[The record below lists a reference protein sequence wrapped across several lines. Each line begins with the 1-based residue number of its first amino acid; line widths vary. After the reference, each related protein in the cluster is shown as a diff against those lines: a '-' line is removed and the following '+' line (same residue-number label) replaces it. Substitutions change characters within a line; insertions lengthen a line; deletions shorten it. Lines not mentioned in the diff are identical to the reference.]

1 MQSMT
6 APTQKT
12 KTQDFIAEISKLKC
26 SESLN
31 FTSYYL
37 PPNIDLQVGRKLSYR
52 LSRYFPQVVV
62 IWQEGRFYVLAHRVG
77 TIPSLGEWDS
87 ALKNVQNDLGIE
99 NNLGKLSQI
108 KETKLTSVIIA
119 RLAQEILNVQ
129 RPFSTTEKYRDKNA
143 KVVRQATV
151 GYEIIQRG
159 DLDYPALTIT
169 NRSPI
174 ISIENLADFTK
185 NHPYRQHLEQLLIN
199 LEVQTLDTNSTA
211 TIVEIVGP
219 IVEHRSALIAKATGA
234 ISRQALESAP
244 DEQPVVAVK
253 FGNRGDKFHY
263 ALAALCPHIT
273 AKTADQ
279 LELDWGKLIAATKIG
294 YPERQQLLTKHKSE
308 ANRSLLPYGI
318 KLDKSICSR
327 GDNGRDLFW
336 QLSEPLEQTKLLFGQ
351 GRIYPHGNI
360 LKGLS
365 EGGIYRR
372 SKDFSQEI
380 PIFIAQVDLI
390 QSNVS
395 GNRFMSEVERQ
406 LKRFRCKFSRL
417 NPDEPKLNIEH
428 LDNPSGRAELDRK
441 LEELLIIKPDLVF
454 IFLPQSDRE
463 RDEDDNGSLYHR
475 IYAKLLKR
483 GIATQFIYEKNLRAV
498 NATSYVLNQVMP
510 GLLGKLGHIPFVL
523 AEPLVIA
530 DVFVGLDVAR
540 KNKSRLSGT
549 MIACAGVCFY
559 GKQGEFLR
567 AQSEDA
573 IIEGEEIPARFLEAL
588 LPAGELKGKTVA
600 IYRDGRFCGNEA
612 QCLAD
617 WAVAIEA
624 KFILIECCKSGCPRL
639 YNLLGTESP
648 YIQAP
653 DRGVAL
659 KLSDREAIVVTT
671 KVEQKIGVPRP
682 IRLKIRPEGHQVS
695 IDDVLE
701 TTLKLTLL
709 HYGSLKSPKLPVM
722 LHGADRIA
730 GLRLRGVSLSK
741 MHRQPWL

>member
-6 APTQKT
+6 APIQKT
-12 KTQDFIAEISKLKC
+12 NPQDFLAEISELKY

-31 FTSYYL
+31 FTSYCL
-37 PPNIDLQVGRKLSYR
+37 PPNIDLQVGKKISYR
-52 LSRYFPQVVV
+52 LARYFPQVVV
-62 IWQEGRFYVLAHRVG
+62 IWHEGRFYVLAHQSG
-77 TIPSLGEWDS
+77 KTPSLGKWDS
-87 ALKNVQNDLGIE
+87 ALKGVQKDLGIE

-108 KETKLTSVIIA
+108 KEAKLTPVIIA
-119 RLAQEILNVQ
+119 RLAQEILNVE
-129 RPFSTTEKYRDKNA
+129 RPFSTTEKYTDKNA
-143 KVVRQATV
+143 KVVRQANV

-159 DLDYPALTIT
+159 DLNYPALTIT

-174 ISIENLADFTK
+174 ISVENLADFTK
-185 NHPYRQHLEQLLIN
+185 HHPYRQDLAQLLIN

-219 IVEHRSALIAKATGA
+219 ITEHRAALIAKATGA
-234 ISRQALESAP
+234 ISRQALASAP
-244 DEQPVVAVK
+244 DEQPVVAVR

-294 YPERQQLLTKHKSE
+294 YQERQDLLIKHKSE

-318 KLDKSICSR
+318 QLDLSICSR
-327 GDNGRDLFW
+327 TDRDLFW
-336 QLSEPLEQTKLLFGQ
+336 QLPEPLEQTKLLFWQ
-351 GRIYPHGNI
+351 GRIYPHSNI
-360 LKGLS
+360 IKGLS

-372 SKDFSQEI
+372 SKDFSQEN
-380 PIFIAQVDLI
+380 PICIAEVDLI

-406 LKRFRCKFSRL
+406 LDRFRCKFSRL
-417 NPDEPKLNIEH
+417 NPDEPKLNIEY
-428 LDNPSGRAELDRK
+428 LDNPSGRAELDEK
-441 LEELLIIKPDLVF
+441 LEELLIIKPDLAF

-483 GIATQFIYEKNLRAV
+483 DIATQFVYEKNLRDVDAR
-498 NATSYVLNQVMP
+498 YILNQVMP
-510 GLLGKLGHIPFVL
+510 GVFGKLGHIPFVL
-523 AEPLVIA
+523 AEPLAIA

-540 KNKSRLSGT
+540 KTKLRLSGT
-549 MIACAGVCFY
+549 MSACAGVCFY

-573 IIEGEEIPARFLEAL
+573 IIEGEEIPSRFLEAL

-617 WAVAIEA
+617 WAAVIKA

-639 YNLLGTESP
+639 YNLSAMKP
-648 YIQAP
+648 SSIQAP
-653 DRGVAL
+653 DRGTAL

-695 IDDVLE
+695 IDDVIE

-730 GLRLRGVSLSK
+730 GLRLRGVYLSE

>member
-1 MQSMT
+1 M
-6 APTQKT
+6 
-12 KTQDFIAEISKLKC
+12 
-26 SESLN
+26 
-31 FTSYYL
+31 
-37 PPNIDLQVGRKLSYR
+37 
-52 LSRYFPQVVV
+52 
-62 IWQEGRFYVLAHRVG
+62 
-77 TIPSLGEWDS
+77 GEWDS
-87 ALKNVQNDLGIE
+87 ALKRVQKDLGIE

-108 KETKLTSVIIA
+108 KEAKLTPVIIA
-119 RLAQEILNVQ
+119 RLAQEILSVE

-143 KVVRQATV
+143 KVVRQANV
-151 GYEIIQRG
+151 GYEIIQHG

-185 NHPYRQHLEQLLIN
+185 NHPYRQDLEQLLIN

-219 IVEHRSALIAKATGA
+219 IAEHRVALIARATGA

-244 DEQPVVAVK
+244 DEQPVVAVR

-294 YPERQQLLTKHKSE
+294 YQERQQLLTKHKSE

-318 KLDKSICSR
+318 QLDKSICSR
-327 GDNGRDLFW
+327 GDNDRDLFW
-336 QLSEPLEQTKLLFGQ
+336 QLPEPLEQTKLLFGQ
-351 GRIYPHGNI
+351 GLIQPHSHI
-360 LKGLS
+360 IKGLS

-380 PIFIAQVDLI
+380 PIFIGEVDLI
-390 QSNVS
+390 KSNVS
-395 GNRFMSEVERQ
+395 GNRFMSEVARQ
-406 LKRFRCKFSRL
+406 LNRFRCKFSRL
-417 NPDEPKLNIEH
+417 NPDEPKLNIEN
-428 LDNPSGRAELDRK
+428 LDNPSGRAELDKK
-441 LEELLIIKPDLVF
+441 LEELLTIKPDLVF

-483 GIATQFIYEKNLRAV
+483 GIATQFVYEKNLRDVDAR
-498 NATSYVLNQVMP
+498 YILNQVMP
-510 GLLGKLGHIPFVL
+510 GVFGKLGHIPFIL
-523 AEPLVIA
+523 AEPLAIA

-540 KNKSRLSGT
+540 KTKLRLSGT
-549 MIACAGVCFY
+549 TSACAGVCFY

-617 WAVAIEA
+617 WAAAIEA

-682 IRLKIRPEGHQVS
+682 IRLKIRPEGYQVS

-730 GLRLRGVSLSK
+730 GLRLRGVYLSQ
-741 MHRQPWL
+741 MRRQPWL

>member
-1 MQSMT
+1 MQSIMT
-6 APTQKT
+6 APIQQTNS
-12 KTQDFIAEISKLKC
+12 QDFIAEISEIKS
-26 SESLN
+26 SEFLN
-31 FTSYYL
+31 FTSYCL
-37 PPNIDLQVGRKLSYR
+37 PPNIDLQVAKKLSYR

-62 IWQEGRFYVLAHRVG
+62 IWQEGRFYVLAHQAG
-77 TIPSLGEWDS
+77 KIPSLGEWDS
-87 ALKNVQNDLGIE
+87 ALKNVQKDLGIE

-108 KETKLTSVIIA
+108 KEAKSTPVIIA
-119 RLAQEILNVQ
+119 RLAQEILNVE

-143 KVVRQATV
+143 KVVRQANV
-151 GYEIIQRG
+151 GYEIIQRE
-159 DLDYPALTIT
+159 DLDYPTLTIT

-174 ISIENLADFTK
+174 ISVENLADFTK
-185 NHPYRQHLEQLLIN
+185 NHPYRQNLEQLLIN

-219 IVEHRSALIAKATGA
+219 ISEHRAALIAKATGA

-244 DEQPVVAVK
+244 DEQPVVAVR

-273 AKTADQ
+273 AKTAEQ

-294 YPERQQLLTKHKSE
+294 YQERQQLLTKHKSE

-318 KLDKSICSR
+318 QLDKSICSR
-327 GDNGRDLFW
+327 SDRDRDLFW
-336 QLSEPLEQTKLLFGQ
+336 QLPEPLEQTKLMFGQ
-351 GRIYPHGNI
+351 GRIYPHSNI
-360 LKGLS
+360 IKGLS

-372 SKDFSQEI
+372 SKNFSQEI
-380 PIFIAQVDLI
+380 PIFISQVDLI

-395 GNRFMSEVERQ
+395 GNRFMSEVEKQ
-406 LKRFRCKFSRL
+406 LNRFRCKFSRL
-417 NPDEPKLNIEH
+417 NPDEPKLNIEN

-441 LEELLIIKPDLVF
+441 LEELLTIKPDLVF

-483 GIATQFIYEKNLRAV
+483 GIATQFVYEKNLRDVDAK
-498 NATSYVLNQVMP
+498 YILNQVMP
-510 GLLGKLGHIPFVL
+510 GVFGKLGHIPFVL
-523 AEPLVIA
+523 AEPLAIA
-530 DVFVGLDVAR
+530 DFFVGLDVAR
-540 KNKSRLSGT
+540 KTKLKLSGT
-549 MIACAGVCFY
+549 MSACAGVCFY

-567 AQSEDA
+567 AKSEDA
-573 IIEGEEIPARFLEAL
+573 IIEGEEIPNRFLEAL

-617 WAVAIEA
+617 WAAAIEA

-653 DRGVAL
+653 DRGTAL

-730 GLRLRGVSLSK
+730 GLRLRGVYLSE

>member
-1 MQSMT
+1 MT
-6 APTQKT
+6 APIQKT
-12 KTQDFIAEISKLKC
+12 NPQDFLAEISKLKYT
-26 SESLN
+26 EFLN
-31 FTSYYL
+31 FASYCL
-37 PPNIDLQVGRKLSYR
+37 PPNLDLQVGKKLGYR
-52 LSRYFPQVVV
+52 LSRCFPQVVV
-62 IWQEGRFYVLAHRVG
+62 IWQDGRFYVLAQLAR
-77 TIPSLGEWDS
+77 TIPSLSEWDS
-87 ALKNVQNDLGIE
+87 ALKSVQKELGIE
-99 NNLGKLSQI
+99 HNLGKLAQI
-108 KETKLTSVIIA
+108 RDAKPTPVIIA
-119 RLAQEILNVQ
+119 RLAREILNVE

-143 KVVRQATV
+143 KVVRQANA
-151 GYEIIQRG
+151 GYEIIERG
-159 DLDYPALTIT
+159 DRDYPALTIT

-174 ISIENLADFTK
+174 ISIENLADFIK
-185 NHPYRQHLEQLLIN
+185 NHPYRQNLEQLLIN
-199 LEVQTLDTNSTA
+199 LEVQTLDNNSTA

-219 IVEHRSALIAKATGA
+219 IAEHRAALIAKATGA

-244 DEQPVVAVK
+244 DEQPVVAVR

-318 KLDKSICSR
+318 QLDKSICSR
-327 GDNGRDLFW
+327 GNNGRDLFW
-336 QLSEPLEQTKLLFGQ
+336 QLSEPLEQTQLLFGQ
-351 GRIYPHGNI
+351 GVIHPHSQI
-360 LKGLS
+360 IRGLS

-372 SKDFSQEI
+372 SKEFSHEI
-380 PIFIAQVDLI
+380 PICIAEVDLI

-395 GNRFMSEVERQ
+395 GNRFMAEVERQ
-406 LKRFRCKFSRL
+406 LKRFRCNFSRL

-428 LDNPSGRAELDRK
+428 LDNPSGRAELDEK
-441 LEELLIIKPDLVF
+441 LEELLTIKPDLVF

-463 RDEDDNGSLYHR
+463 RDEDDYGSLYHR

-483 GIATQFIYEKNLRAV
+483 GIATQFVYEKNLRDVEAR
-498 NATSYVLNQVMP
+498 YILNQVMP
-510 GLLGKLGHIPFVL
+510 GVFGKLGHIPFVL
-523 AEPLVIA
+523 AEQLTIA

-540 KNKSRLSGT
+540 KTKLRLSGT
-549 MIACAGVCFY
+549 TSACAGVCFY

-573 IIEGEEIPARFLEAL
+573 IIEGEEISARFLEAL

-617 WAVAIEA
+617 WAAAIEA

-639 YNLLGTESP
+639 YNLSATTPSS
-648 YIQAP
+648 IQAP
-653 DRGVAL
+653 DRGTAL

-671 KVEQKIGVPRP
+671 KVEPKIGVPRP

-730 GLRLRGVSLSK
+730 GLRLRGVYLSQ

>member
-6 APTQKT
+6 APIQKT
-12 KTQDFIAEISKLKC
+12 NTQDFLAEISKLKC
-26 SESLN
+26 IESLN
-31 FTSYYL
+31 FTSYCL
-37 PPNIDLQVGRKLSYR
+37 PPNFDLQVGKKLSYR

-62 IWQEGRFYVLAHRVG
+62 IWQEGRFYVLAHQAG
-77 TIPSLGEWDS
+77 KIPSLDEWDS
-87 ALKNVQNDLGIE
+87 ALKKVQRDLGIE

-108 KETKLTSVIIA
+108 KEAKPTPVIIA
-119 RLAQEILNVQ
+119 RLAQEILNVE
-129 RPFSTTEKYRDKNA
+129 RPFSATEKYRDKNA
-143 KVVRQATV
+143 KVVRQANV

-185 NHPYRQHLEQLLIN
+185 NHPYRQDLKQLLIN

-219 IVEHRSALIAKATGA
+219 IVEHKAALIAKATGA
-234 ISRQALESAP
+234 ISRQALDSAP
-244 DEQPVVAVK
+244 DEQPVVAVR

-308 ANRSLLPYGI
+308 ANGSLLPYGI
-318 KLDKSICSR
+318 QLEKSICSR
-327 GDNGRDLFW
+327 GDNDRDLFW
-336 QLSEPLEQTKLLFGQ
+336 QLPEPLEQTKLLFGQ
-351 GRIYPHGNI
+351 GLIQPHSNI
-360 LKGLS
+360 IRGLS

-380 PIFIAQVDLI
+380 PIFIAEVDLI

-395 GNRFMSEVERQ
+395 GNRFMSEVARQ
-406 LKRFRCKFSRL
+406 LDRVRCKFSRL
-417 NPDEPKLNIEH
+417 NPDEPKLNIEN
-428 LDNPSGRAELDRK
+428 LDNPSGRAELDEK
-441 LEELLIIKPDLVF
+441 LEELLTIKPDLVF

-483 GIATQFIYEKNLRAV
+483 GIATQFVYEKSLRDV
-498 NATSYVLNQVMP
+498 DPKYILNQVMP
-510 GLLGKLGHIPFVL
+510 GVFGKLGHIPFVL
-523 AEPLVIA
+523 AEPLAIA

-540 KNKSRLSGT
+540 KTKLRLSGT
-549 MIACAGVCFY
+549 TSACAGVCFY
-559 GKQGEFLR
+559 GKQGEFLH
-567 AQSEDA
+567 AQSEDT
-573 IIEGEEIPARFLEAL
+573 IIEGEEIPPRFLEAL

-617 WAVAIEA
+617 WAAAIEA

-653 DRGVAL
+653 DRGTAL
-659 KLSDREAIVVTT
+659 KLSDREAIMVTT

-730 GLRLRGVSLSK
+730 GLRLRGVYLSQ
-741 MHRQPWL
+741 MRRQPWL

>member
-1 MQSMT
+1 MT
-6 APTQKT
+6 APIQKT
-12 KTQDFIAEISKLKC
+12 NTQDFLAESSEIKC
-26 SESLN
+26 NNKPLN
-31 FTSYYL
+31 FTSYCL
-37 PPNIDLQVGRKLSYR
+37 PPNFDLQVGKKLSYR

-62 IWQEGRFYVLAHRVG
+62 IWQEGRFYVLAHQTG
-77 TIPSLGEWDS
+77 KIPSLGEWDA
-87 ALKNVQNDLGIE
+87 ALKKVQQDLGIE

-108 KETKLTSVIIA
+108 KEAKLTPVIIA
-119 RLAQEILNVQ
+119 RLAQEILNVE

-143 KVVRQATV
+143 KVVRQANV
-151 GYEIIQRG
+151 SYEIIQRG
-159 DLDYPALTIT
+159 DLHYPALTIT

-185 NHPYRQHLEQLLIN
+185 NHPYRQDLEQLLIN

-211 TIVEIVGP
+211 TIIEIVGP
-219 IVEHRSALIAKATGA
+219 IVEHRAALITKATGA

-244 DEQPVVAVK
+244 DEQPVVAVR

-273 AKTADQ
+273 AKTATQ

-308 ANRSLLPYGI
+308 ANRSLSPYGVQ
-318 KLDKSICSR
+318 LDKSICSR
-327 GDNGRDLFW
+327 GDNDQDLFW
-336 QLSEPLEQTKLLFGQ
+336 QLPEPLEQTKLLFGQ
-351 GRIYPHGNI
+351 GLIYPHSNI
-360 LKGLS
+360 IRGLS
-365 EGGIYRR
+365 IGGIYRR

-380 PIFIAQVDLI
+380 PIFIAEVDLI

-395 GNRFMSEVERQ
+395 GNRFMSEVARQ
-406 LKRFRCKFSRL
+406 LDKFRCKFSRL
-417 NPDEPKLNIEH
+417 NPDGPKLNIEN
-428 LDNPSGRAELDRK
+428 LDNPSGRAELDEK

-463 RDEDDNGSLYHR
+463 RDEDDHGSLYHR

-483 GIATQFIYEKNLRAV
+483 GIATQFVYEKNLRDVDAK
-498 NATSYVLNQVMP
+498 YILNQVMP
-510 GLLGKLGHIPFVL
+510 GVFGKLGHIPFVL
-523 AEPLVIA
+523 AEPLAIA

-540 KNKSRLSGT
+540 KTKLRLSGT
-549 MIACAGVCFY
+549 TSACAGVCSY

-573 IIEGEEIPARFLEAL
+573 IIEGEEIPGRFLEAL

-617 WAVAIEA
+617 WAAVIKA

-639 YNLLGTESP
+639 YNLSTTKPSL
-648 YIQAP
+648 IQAP
-653 DRGVAL
+653 DRGTAL
-659 KLSDREAIVVTT
+659 KLSDREAIMVTT

-709 HYGSLKSPKLPVM
+709 HYGSLKSPRLPVI

-730 GLRLRGVSLSK
+730 GLRLRGVYLSQ

>member
-1 MQSMT
+1 MQSIMT
-6 APTQKT
+6 APIQQTNN
-12 KTQDFIAEISKLKC
+12 QDFLAEISELKC

-31 FTSYYL
+31 FTSYCL
-37 PPNIDLQVGRKLSYR
+37 PPNLDLQVGKKLSYR
-52 LSRYFPQVVV
+52 LARYFPQVVV
-62 IWQEGRFYVLAHRVG
+62 IWQEGRFYVLAHQTG
-77 TIPSLGEWDS
+77 KIPSLGEWDS
-87 ALKNVQNDLGIE
+87 ALKNVQKDLGIE
-99 NNLGKLSQI
+99 NNLGKLSQL
-108 KETKLTSVIIA
+108 KEVKPTPVIIA
-119 RLAQEILNVQ
+119 RLAQEILNVD

-143 KVVRQATV
+143 KVVRQANV

-185 NHPYRQHLEQLLIN
+185 NHPYRQDLEQLLIN

-219 IVEHRSALIAKATGA
+219 IVEHRSALIARATGA

-244 DEQPVVAVK
+244 DEQPVVAVR

-294 YPERQQLLTKHKSE
+294 YQERQELLTKHKSE
-308 ANRSLLPYGI
+308 ANRILLPYGI
-318 KLDKSICSR
+318 QLDKSICSR
-327 GDNGRDLFW
+327 GGNGRDLFW
-336 QLSEPLEQTKLLFGQ
+336 QLPEPLEQTKLLFGQ
-351 GRIYPHGNI
+351 GRIYPHSNI
-360 LKGLS
+360 IKGLS

-380 PIFIAQVDLI
+380 PIYIAQVDLI

-395 GNRFMSEVERQ
+395 GNRFMSEVEKQ
-406 LKRFRCKFSRL
+406 LNKFRCKFSRL
-417 NPDEPKLNIEH
+417 NPDEPKLNIEN
-428 LDNPSGRAELDRK
+428 LDNPSGRAELDEK
-441 LEELLIIKPDLVF
+441 LAELLTIKPDLVF

-463 RDEDDNGSLYHR
+463 RDEDDRGSLYHR

-483 GIATQFIYEKNLRAV
+483 GIATQFVYEKNLRDVDAK
-498 NATSYVLNQVMP
+498 YILNQVMP
-510 GLLGKLGHIPFVL
+510 GVFGKLGHIPFVL
-523 AEPLVIA
+523 AEPLAIA

-540 KNKSRLSGT
+540 KTKLRLSGT
-549 MIACAGVCFY
+549 MSACAGVCFY

-567 AQSEDA
+567 AKSEDA
-573 IIEGEEIPARFLEAL
+573 IIEGEEIPGRFLEAL

-617 WAVAIEA
+617 WAAAIEA

-653 DRGVAL
+653 DRGMAL

-709 HYGSLKSPKLPVM
+709 HYGSLKSPKLPVL

-730 GLRLRGVSLSK
+730 GLRLRGVYLSE

>member
-6 APTQKT
+6 EPIQKT
-12 KTQDFIAEISKLKC
+12 NTQDFLAEISKLKC
-26 SESLN
+26 IESLN
-31 FTSYYL
+31 FTSYCL
-37 PPNIDLQVGRKLSYR
+37 PPNFDLQVGKKLSYR
-52 LSRYFPQVVV
+52 LSRCFPQVVV
-62 IWQEGRFYVLAHRVG
+62 IWQEGRFYVLAHQAR
-77 TIPSLGEWDS
+77 TIPNLGEWDS
-87 ALKNVQNDLGIE
+87 ALKRVQKDLGIE

-108 KETKLTSVIIA
+108 KEAKLTPVIIA
-119 RLAQEILNVQ
+119 RLAQEILSVE

-143 KVVRQATV
+143 KVVRQANV
-151 GYEIIQRG
+151 GYEIIQHG

-185 NHPYRQHLEQLLIN
+185 NHPYRQDLEQLLIN

-219 IVEHRSALIAKATGA
+219 IVEHKAALIAKATGA
-234 ISRQALESAP
+234 ISRQALDSAP
-244 DEQPVVAVK
+244 DEQPVVAVR

-294 YPERQQLLTKHKSE
+294 YQERQQLLTQHKAE
-308 ANRSLLPYGI
+308 ANQSLLPYGI
-318 KLDKSICSR
+318 QLDLSICSR

-336 QLSEPLEQTKLLFGQ
+336 QLPEPLEQTKLLFGQ
-351 GRIYPHGNI
+351 GRIYPHSNI
-360 LKGLS
+360 IRGLS

-372 SKDFSQEI
+372 SKDFSQEL
-380 PIFIAQVDLI
+380 PIFIAEVDLI

-395 GNRFMSEVERQ
+395 GNRFMSEVARQ
-406 LKRFRCKFSRL
+406 LDRVRCKFSRL
-417 NPDEPKLNIEH
+417 NPDEPKLNIEN
-428 LDNPSGRAELDRK
+428 LDNPSGRAELDEK
-441 LEELLIIKPDLVF
+441 LEELLTIKPDLVF

-483 GIATQFIYEKNLRAV
+483 GIATQFVYEKNLRDVDAR
-498 NATSYVLNQVMP
+498 YILNQVMP
-510 GLLGKLGHIPFVL
+510 GVFGKLGHIPFIL
-523 AEPLVIA
+523 AEPLAIA

-540 KNKSRLSGT
+540 KTKLRLSGT
-549 MIACAGVCFY
+549 TSACAGVCFY

-567 AQSEDA
+567 AQSEDT

-617 WAVAIEA
+617 WAAAIEA

-639 YNLLGTESP
+639 YNLSAMKP
-648 YIQAP
+648 YPIQAP
-653 DRGVAL
+653 DRGTAL
-659 KLSDREAIVVTT
+659 KLSDREAIVATT
-671 KVEQKIGVPRP
+671 KVEQRIGVPRP

-730 GLRLRGVSLSK
+730 GLRLRGVYLSQ

>member
-12 KTQDFIAEISKLKC
+12 STQDFLVEISELKC
-26 SESLN
+26 SDSLN
-31 FTSYYL
+31 FTSYCL
-37 PPNIDLQVGRKLSYR
+37 PPNIDLQVGKKLSYR

-62 IWQEGRFYVLAHRVG
+62 IWQEGRFYVLAHQAG
-77 TIPSLGEWDS
+77 KIPSLGEWDS
-87 ALKNVQNDLGIE
+87 ALKKVQKDLGIE

-108 KETKLTSVIIA
+108 KEAKLTPVIIA
-119 RLAQEILNVQ
+119 RLAQEILNVE
-129 RPFSTTEKYRDKNA
+129 RPFSTKEKYRDKNA
-143 KVVRQATV
+143 KVVRQANV
-151 GYEIIQRG
+151 GYEIIQREAR
-159 DLDYPALTIT
+159 DCPALTIT

-174 ISIENLADFTK
+174 ISVENLADFTK
-185 NHPYRQHLEQLLIN
+185 NHPYRQDIEQLLIN

-211 TIVEIVGP
+211 TIVEIIGP
-219 IVEHRSALIAKATGA
+219 IAEHRVALIAKATGA

-244 DEQPVVAVK
+244 DEQPVVAVR

-294 YPERQQLLTKHKSE
+294 YQERQELLTKHKSE

-318 KLDKSICSR
+318 KLDKSICSC
-327 GDNGRDLFW
+327 GDNDLDLFW
-336 QLSEPLEQTKLLFGQ
+336 QLPEPLEQTKLLFGQ
-351 GRIYPHGNI
+351 DRIYPHNNI
-360 LKGLS
+360 IKGLS

-372 SKDFSQEI
+372 SKDFSPEL
-380 PIFIAQVDLI
+380 PICIAEVDLI

-395 GNRFMSEVERQ
+395 CERFMSEVERQ
-406 LKRFRCKFSRL
+406 MDRFRCKFTRL
-417 NPDEPKLNIEH
+417 NPDKSKLNIEH
-428 LDNPSGRAELDRK
+428 LDNPSGRAELDEK
-441 LEELLIIKPDLVF
+441 LEELLMIKPDLVF

-483 GIATQFIYEKNLRAV
+483 GIATQFVYEKNLRDVDAR
-498 NATSYVLNQVMP
+498 YILNQVMP
-510 GLLGKLGHIPFVL
+510 GVFGKLGHIPFVL
-523 AEPLVIA
+523 AEPLAIA

-540 KNKSRLSGT
+540 KTKLRLSGT
-549 MIACAGVCFY
+549 TSACAGVCFY
-559 GKQGEFLR
+559 GRQGEFLR
-567 AQSEDA
+567 AKSEDT
-573 IIEGEEIPARFLEAL
+573 IIEGEEIPGRFLEAL

-617 WAVAIEA
+617 WAAVIKA
-624 KFILIECCKSGCPRL
+624 KFILIECWKSGCPRL
-639 YNLLGTESP
+639 YNLSAMKP
-648 YIQAP
+648 YSIQAP
-653 DRGVAL
+653 DRGTAL

-709 HYGSLKSPKLPVM
+709 HYGSLKSPKLPIM

-730 GLRLRGVSLSK
+730 GLRLRGVYLSE